1 MTLLSAQNITKSYG
15 SIRAVDAMDLEIYAG
30 EIVVILGH
38 NGSGKTTFI
47 ECIEGLRRPDA
58 GTVRIF
64 GQPHS
69 YGARTPTGMGVQLQ
83 EEQLPPRIKV
93 KEALWLYTRIH
104 SVDAP
109 PVDLMEA
116 MALTSLLNKKFD
128 SLSSGQKRRVNLVLA
143 FMGAPQLV
151 VLDEPTAGLDP
162 QARAALVEVLKRR
175 RQDGLSVLTTLH
187 EVDYAAALGDR
198 VIIMAHGQIR
208 RQGTVDELLASIG
221 TDACLSLPAGTDR
234 RPWKKVGTIENGPE
248 GTLVIFGMRS
258 KLQAAQ
264 EQLPGG
270 LRGTLRPVDL
280 GDVVTQAAQV
290 SPVSVEDR

>member
-234 RPWKKVGTIENGPE
+234 RPWKEVGTIENGPE